1 VKIDLYRRAPVGN
14 ATIGDLYVDG
24 YFACYSLE
32 DLVRDY
38 KIGGETAI
46 PAGTY
51 QVTITWSP
59 HFQRRLPLLN
69 DVPNYEGVRIHPGNY
84 ATDTEGCILVGTQVA
99 GASILNSRVAFDALF
114 NRIETA
120 SMNND
125 IITITVHDA
134 QLA

>member
-1 VKIDLYRRAPVGN
+1 MNLDLYRRAPVGN
-14 ATIGDLYVDG
+14 ATIGELYVDG
-24 YFACYSLE
+24 VFAAFSLE

-38 KIGGETAI
+38 KIDGQTAI

-114 NRIETA
+114 ARIETA

-125 IITITVHDA
+125 IIRITVHDA